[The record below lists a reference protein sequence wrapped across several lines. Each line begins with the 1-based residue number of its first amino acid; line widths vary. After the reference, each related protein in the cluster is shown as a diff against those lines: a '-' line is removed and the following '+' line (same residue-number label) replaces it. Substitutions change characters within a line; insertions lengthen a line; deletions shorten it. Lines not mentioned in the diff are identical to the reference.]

1 MKSAIACTLALAG
14 SAAAFAPQASVPA
27 TTALNSAVPEGYD
40 DLVGIDLESGG
51 KFFDPL
57 NLAQWIPAKW
67 ARETELANGRSAM
80 LATVGWFFPY
90 TLGTFD
96 SQDVTSTDPM
106 AAILEADPQ
115 WWAQFV
121 VLCGTFEAYKYKKAL
136 EGKSYTGK
144 GEPVVD
150 YLKGYPADEDERRKM
165 EMKEL
170 KNGRLAMIGIA
181 SFLSAHFIPGSVPG
195 LPAGF

>member
-1 MKSAIACTLALAG
+1 MLHRLPLLALLTAH
-14 SAAAFAPQASVPA
+14 SAALRLPEPRLGAVKPLAS
-27 TTALNSAVPEGYD
+27 
-40 DLVGIDLESGG
+40 
-51 KFFDPL
+51 FDPL

-150 YLKGYPADEDERRKM
+150 YLKGYPAEEDERRKM

>member
-1 MKSAIACTLALAG
+1 
-14 SAAAFAPQASVPA
+14 
-27 TTALNSAVPEGYD
+27 
-40 DLVGIDLESGG
+40 
-51 KFFDPL
+51 
-57 NLAQWIPAKW
+57 
-67 ARETELANGRSAM
+67 M

-150 YLKGYPADEDERRKM
+150 YLKGYPAEEDERRKM

-181 SFLSAHFIPGSVPG
+181 SICAASAIPGSVPLLENAPKLFG
-195 LPAGF
+195 SPFALPFGSF